1 MTTPSSSSSSPS
13 YLSDGQTGS
22 GKTFTMEGHTSDLG
36 VSPRAVSELFVIVE
50 KLKRDW
56 SYVLTFS
63 MLEIYNETILDLLDN
78 HANKVSYLSLIKF
91 KGLFYLFI
99 HYKN

>member
-1 MTTPSSSSSSPS
+1 
-13 YLSDGQTGS
+13 
-22 GKTFTMEGHTSDLG
+22 MEGHTSDLG

-78 HANKVSYLSLIKF
+78 HANKVSYLSLITF
-91 KGLFYLFI
+91 KGLFYLYI

>member
-1 MTTPSSSSSSPS
+1 
-13 YLSDGQTGS
+13 
-22 GKTFTMEGHTSDLG
+22 MEGHTSDLG

-78 HANKVSYLSLIKF
+78 HANKVSYLSLITF